1 MKEILKILIE
11 EDTECKDAQRFSLI
25 VLNDEDLISHGGFYK
40 KEYLIKELSNEL
52 KYLIKEQTL

>member
-11 EDTECKDAQRFSLI
+11 EDTEFKDAQRFSLTI
-25 VLNDEDLISHGGFYK
+25 LKGEDLISHGGFYT

-52 KYLIKEQTL
+52 KYLIKE